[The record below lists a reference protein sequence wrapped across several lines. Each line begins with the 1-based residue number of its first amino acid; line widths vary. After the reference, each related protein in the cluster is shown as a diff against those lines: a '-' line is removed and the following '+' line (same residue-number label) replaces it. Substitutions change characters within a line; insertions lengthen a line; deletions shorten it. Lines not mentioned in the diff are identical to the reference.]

1 MANLLLNEL
10 LSKHPIPRLVAC
22 SSQGFLKKDIQK
34 AENYNV
40 VAFELRLDL
49 FQKEYP
55 QNFKQLVNQNLH
67 LLNNKRI
74 IMTARSKEEGGAFQ
88 GTKKEKEK
96 LYIKYLPSAFAIDI
110 EVRELS
116 HFPNLLRAAKEQNKI
131 IIASYHNFTSVPPI
145 KNLQQCVSKGK
156 KFEADIVKIAVY
168 VDNPIDLTPLLFLQ
182 SKENIMPL
190 SLMSMGKTALLSRL
204 FLSCTG
210 SIWTYAS
217 IGNPTAPYQP
227 TCKQIAE
234 CYKMLVP

>member
-10 LSKHPIPRLVAC
+10 MAKSPIPRLVAC

-34 AENYNV
+34 TENYNV

-49 FQKEYP
+49 LQKEYP
-55 QNFKQLVNQNLH
+55 QNFKQIVNQNLH
-67 LLNNKRI
+67 LLSNKRI
-74 IMTARSKEEGGAFQ
+74 ILTVRSKEEGGVFQ
-88 GTKKEKEK
+88 GTTKEKEK
-96 LYIKYLPSAFAIDI
+96 LYIKYLSSAFAVDI

-116 HFPNLLRAAKEQNKI
+116 RLSNLLTAAKEQNKI
-131 IIASYHNFTSVPPI
+131 IIASYHNFSSVPPI

-156 KFEADIVKIAVY
+156 KFEADVVKIAVY
-168 VDNPIDLTPLLFLQ
+168 ADNPIDLSPLLLLQ
-182 SKENIMPL
+182 YKEKTMPL

-204 FLSCTG
+204 FLSSTG

-234 CYKMLVP
+234 YYKMLIP